1 MISGISLLGLWAKK
15 RSGGAAGFT
24 VVELLVVLTLLAF
37 IMTLVFSGLSLGTKV
52 WESSNV
58 AAEKTYRMQSL
69 QRALGDMIYLAFPL
83 QEQRDADAKPLFEGT
98 RDRVFFAASLPPY
111 PNFGGLH
118 LVTLQIVKDRGETR
132 LHLTRLPYAP
142 GSARTSD
149 DPEFTEVIFSGTEQL
164 AFSYRSSIEGS
175 TDNWESDWHEDT
187 FLPNLVRIEFLD
199 RETRANSWPDLVF
212 PIAINAEAAC
222 ITHDISGLCRWREK

>member
-1 MISGISLLGLWAKK
+1 MKSCISLVGLLAKK
-15 RSGGAAGFT
+15 RKRAAAGFT

-37 IMTLVFSGLSLGTKV
+37 IMTLLFSGLRLGTKV

-58 AAEKTYRMQSL
+58 AAEKIYRMQSL

-98 RDRVFFAASLPPY
+98 RDRIFFAASLPPY

-118 LVTLQIVKDRGETR
+118 LVTLQIVKDRGENR
-132 LHLTRLPYAP
+132 LHLTRVPYAP

-149 DPEFTEVIFSGTEQL
+149 DPEFTEVVFSGTEQL
-164 AFSYRSSIEGS
+164 VFSYRGTIEGPTNS
-175 TDNWESDWHEDT
+175 WESDWHEDS

-199 RETRANSWPDLVF
+199 RETRTNVWPDLVF
-212 PIAINAEAAC
+212 PIAISAEAAC
-222 ITHDISGLCRWREK
+222 IIPDISGLCRWREE